1 MRSIKILTCLLALF
15 GINLQQQQQRP
26 AVLAERISL
35 IPSQQQMHNYAP
47 CDRSRKVFTAEYGEI
62 SDGPAGFNYTQDSH
76 CEWLIKARNESQFI
90 TLTFH
95 SMGTECSY
103 DYIYVYDGDSFNS
116 TLLGSFSGRT
126 QPQRLVARSGSVST
140 CLKGTL
146 IERFCYRRLKLFSL
160 PDADIDVQR
169 Y

>member
-1 MRSIKILTCLLALF
+1 MTAKYVSSSRKDSVWSRSVTATESRRTIELLVVILLIA
-15 GINLQQQQQRP
+15 GESHP
-26 AVLAERISL
+26 VLCERNSILSSVHQL
-35 IPSQQQMHNYAP
+35 HFHAP
-47 CDRSRKVFTAEYGEI
+47 CDRSRKVFTEPYGEI
-62 SDGPAGFNYTQDSH
+62 SDGPAGYNYTQDSH

-126 QPQRLVARSGSVST
+126 QPQRLVARSGSVSSLFWY
-140 CLKGTL
+140 LK
-146 IERFCYRRLKLFSL
+146 K
-160 PDADIDVQR
+160 
-169 Y
+169 